1 MKYATHR
8 ARSRTAYHAFVCRP
22 GDRIDADSVNRS
34 VRHAERPDIRAC
46 LEGSRGG
53 SSHVFDPDS
62 SRAPELRRQSAPHL
76 RIAVPA
82 IIAHTLVAPAL
93 PRFLEQH
100 REMRVQLLIA
110 EGRGKPDRC
119 DAAICIRPLD
129 LEPQWSARC
138 LAVMPEV
145 LCASEVFLAVHGTPH
160 GPHEL
165 NPAHCIGVLDQDS
178 NPSVWSFHQGST
190 GVMVVPT
197 APLMFS
203 DAQSAVASAV
213 RGGGFILV
221 PELAVESQIA
231 AGLLHPL
238 LPDWN
243 APRRAVWMKHIGQL
257 TPQLEIFADFVAGLL
272 PREHIKGN

>member
-160 GPHEL
+160 GPHIASVCWIKTRIQASGRFTKVR
-165 NPAHCIGVLDQDS
+165 PASWSCLQRRSCSATRKARSRPRCAAADSFSCRSSQS
-178 NPSVWSFHQGST
+178 NPRSRQDCCTHYCRIG
-190 GVMVVPT
+190 M
-197 APLMFS
+197 
-203 DAQSAVASAV
+203 
-213 RGGGFILV
+213 
-221 PELAVESQIA
+221 
-231 AGLLHPL
+231 
-238 LPDWN
+238 
-243 APRRAVWMKHIGQL
+243 RRAAPYG
-257 TPQLEIFADFVAGLL
+257 
-272 PREHIKGN
+272 